1 MIKGF
6 FKRDPMINCHRGVH
20 LRESPFERKLFFFF
34 FLRYENNV
42 GILNEERGY
51 GMSDERKIPTCK

>member
-1 MIKGF
+1 MIKAVS

-20 LRESPFERKLFFFF
+20 SREGNFFFS
-34 FLRYENNV
+34 LSSRENIV

-51 GMSDERKIPTCK
+51 GMSDET